1 MAAQANG
8 IHPTNPQEHT
18 IKSAN
23 YDIVAQNHS
32 SFNFHIEYY
41 KKDGNAVDLTGYTA
55 QLRVI
60 PNANQLYS
68 YLEVSTGGVTG
79 GGVTGEFLAGVVGKS
94 GVGGSGGIY
103 MNQNE
108 AGSGSL
114 TGGILI
120 SVDATTM
127 SYIPQGRWLYELD
140 LINNDT
146 VQELM
151 IGAFTVTARV

>member
-1 MAAQANG
+1 
-8 IHPTNPQEHT
+8 
-18 IKSAN
+18 
-23 YDIVAQNHS
+23 
-32 SFNFHIEYY
+32 
-41 KKDGNAVDLTGYTA
+41 LTGYSA

-60 PNANQLYS
+60 PNANQSYS

-79 GGVTGEFLAGVVGKS
+79 GGATGEFLAGVAGKS

-108 AGSGSL
+108 TGSGSM

-127 SYIPQGRWLYELD
+127 SHIPQGRWLYELD

-146 VQELM
+146 IKELM
-151 IGAFTVTARV
+151 MGAFTVTARV